1 MRTILIGFASIAMIA
16 MSAPAAKA
24 DNAPYCST
32 GFGGTFQPTRCDFHT
47 WEQCWATV
55 SGGYGGTCIENPDIA
70 WSRRD
75 GRVRNRDG
83 RQQGR

>member
-1 MRTILIGFASIAMIA
+1 MRSIIVGLASFAASAIT
-16 MSAPAAKA
+16 APAAVA

-55 SGGYGGTCIENPDIA
+55 SGGYGGTCIENPDVA
-70 WSRRD
+70 WARRY
-75 GRVRNRDG
+75 GTQGTRDG
-83 RQQGR
+83 RQR